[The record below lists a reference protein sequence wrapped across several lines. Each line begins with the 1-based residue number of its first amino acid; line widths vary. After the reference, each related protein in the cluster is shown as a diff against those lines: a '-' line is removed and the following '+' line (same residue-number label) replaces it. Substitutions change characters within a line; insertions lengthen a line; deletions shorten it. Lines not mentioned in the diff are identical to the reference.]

1 MTPTEMRGAMV
12 FPLRCLGGR
21 TFFVC
26 APIILLYCLLSWR
39 AASGDATVV
48 AA

>member
-1 MTPTEMRGAMV
+1 MTPTEMRDTIV

-21 TFFVC
+21 TFVVC
-26 APIILLYCLLSWR
+26 SAIILLYCPLSWL